1 MAGHNRFGYPNISA
15 PPHVS
20 ISSFFRLINEDISIV
35 TNVERCKTLFSG
47 HGTPG
52 GSRSVPFSAY
62 KSNSK
67 CYIKR
72 CFRDMIFTMSHIERF
87 GTPPKNICKMLIIA
101 FISVIR
107 DIISKKV

>member
-1 MAGHNRFGYPNISA
+1 M
-15 PPHVS
+15 
-20 ISSFFRLINEDISIV
+20 
-35 TNVERCKTLFSG
+35 ERRKTLFLG

-72 CFRDMIFTMSHIERF
+72 CFRDMIFAMSHIERF
-87 GTPPKNICKMLIIA
+87 GMPPKNIYKTLIIV